1 MASQMPV
8 LAALPA
14 HQPFTREDGAFLV
27 VHWDAVAIVV
37 CCVVLLWWWV
47 RDQNARRCPDC
58 GYAPMWCR
66 CPHPPGPEQSSRVKK
81 H

>member
-1 MASQMPV
+1 MFSHPLLFAVMT
-8 LAALPA
+8 A
-14 HQPFTREDGAFLV
+14 QPKLGEEDTRIFV
-27 VHWDAVAIVV
+27 IHWGVVAIVV

-47 RDQNARRCPDC
+47 DNQNSHRCPDC

-66 CPHPPGPEQSSRVKK
+66 CPSPHR